1 MPITIQNTAGG
12 GVTLDS
18 TTTANETVNLPTGGG
33 NLITTTGA
41 TFTGNVLHGD
51 NVKSTFGAGDDLQI
65 YHDGSD
71 SYIKDATGTG
81 NLYINSNQL
90 IINNAPDNENM
101 ARFAE
106 DGAVTLYNNGSAKI
120 ATTATGVVVTGGIA
134 IGGTGAANT
143 LDDYEEGTWTP
154 VYSGSS
160 TAGSFS
166 YNYQNGRYTKVGN
179 LVTVVCSLVDIS
191 QSSAASGSVHITG
204 LPFSSS
210 NIAALNSVGAVNL
223 SRFNL
228 DGQGQIVSI
237 EGNTSYAQFVLMASG
252 SGTGILLDAG
262 DRTGNSAD
270 IFFTLTYRTDS

>member
-51 NVKSTFGAGDDLQI
+51 NVKSTFGAGNDLEI
-65 YHDGSD
+65 FHDGSN
-71 SYIKDATGTG
+71 SRIKDLGTG
-81 NLYINSNQL
+81 VLVISGSEL
-90 IINNAPDNENM
+90 HFNNAASTENM
-101 ARFAE
+101 IKAVE
-106 DGAVTLYNNGSAKI
+106 DGAVTLYHNHVAKL

-134 IGGTGAANT
+134 LGGTGAANT

-166 YNYQNGRYTKVGN
+166 YNYQIGRYTKVGN

-210 NIAALNSVGAVNL
+210 NITALNSVGAVNL

-252 SGTGILLDAG
+252 SGTGNLLDAG